1 MSCQLTVSLC
11 LDNCEPQTVIVNH
24 RITGGFADD
33 PEVNNLKI
41 TAAHGS
47 KGTLK
52 VTCVKED
59 GVEIGT
65 SSLPFEIPTNE
76 TAKTKTLTLHPRDQ
90 RTRQTTLKI
99 RIRKTDVMITNV
111 LVGLGPHLDW
121 YNSWRKIV
129 MAAKLEHDLSKIK
142 RKREELHGWLMMLD
156 KQEQDIKLKL
166 QRLQ

>member
-52 VTCVKED
+52 VSVAS
-59 GVEIGT
+59 VAV
-65 SSLPFEIPTNE
+65 N
-76 TAKTKTLTLHPRDQ
+76 
-90 RTRQTTLKI
+90 
-99 RIRKTDVMITNV
+99 
-111 LVGLGPHLDW
+111 
-121 YNSWRKIV
+121 YN
-129 MAAKLEHDLSKIK
+129 
-142 RKREELHGWLMMLD
+142 LD
-156 KQEQDIKLKL
+156 KYY
-166 QRLQ
+166 